1 MSEITSKEI
10 EKMIYVVRGQK
21 VMLDSDLADLYC
33 VLTKNLN
40 KAVKRNIDKFPQ
52 DFMFKL
58 SKKEYEDLRFQF
70 GTFKNATN
78 GLKTVLNSST

>member
-1 MSEITSKEI
+1 
-10 EKMIYVVRGQK
+10 MIYVVRGQK

-70 GTFKNATN
+70 GTFKNATK
-78 GLKTVLNSST
+78 GRKYLPSFNSEGRK